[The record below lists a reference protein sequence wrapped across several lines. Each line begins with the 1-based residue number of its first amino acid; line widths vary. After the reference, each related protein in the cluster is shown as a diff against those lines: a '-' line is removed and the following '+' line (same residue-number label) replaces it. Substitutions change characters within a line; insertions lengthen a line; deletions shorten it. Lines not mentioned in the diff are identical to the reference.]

1 MRTGLRAQVQHL
13 KAYASTEELVQVCV
27 DPRFGYVKRGCAPT
41 VESLGGKWATSQYY
55 GVELVA
61 LIGEMMKTAP
71 A

>member
-1 MRTGLRAQVQHL
+1 M
-13 KAYASTEELVQVCV
+13 QVCV